1 MWSPTWTPFEAGNCD
16 LGLLDIA
23 LLTRNTGFLPW
34 NSDEKGED
42 LRAWD
47 FSFKEGK
54 LQLLATLDTINFWL
68 WWCCCVWPSQEET
81 KLVLVKTSA
90 IKRFKKNT
98 AKLRLF
104 FKFSQENWKK
114 EEKRESE
121 GLKEQSAEKGRKKT
135 LYPEATAN
143 PKGGGVKFCVLV
155 WNTEREEKEADKVEL
170 FRGSQ
175 EILNG
180 RWRLG

>member
-1 MWSPTWTPFEAGNCD
+1 M
-16 LGLLDIA
+16 
-23 LLTRNTGFLPW
+23 
-34 NSDEKGED
+34 
-42 LRAWD
+42 
-47 FSFKEGK
+47 
-54 LQLLATLDTINFWL
+54 
-68 WWCCCVWPSQEET
+68 WPSQEET

-98 AKLRLF
+98 GF
-104 FKFSQENWKK
+104 SSKFLKKIERKK

-155 WNTEREEKEADKVEL
+155 
-170 FRGSQ
+170 
-175 EILNG
+175 
-180 RWRLG
+180 